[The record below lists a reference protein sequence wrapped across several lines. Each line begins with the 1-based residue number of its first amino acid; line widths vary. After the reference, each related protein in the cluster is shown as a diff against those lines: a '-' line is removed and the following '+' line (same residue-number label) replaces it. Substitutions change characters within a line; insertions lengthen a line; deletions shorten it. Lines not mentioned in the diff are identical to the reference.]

1 MKYFRPENERD
12 VIMSQISRFEIAKL
26 HGFKNL
32 DLRFT
37 DNTLILV
44 GENGAGKTTVLHL
57 LYYLLSGQWS
67 AIAKYQFES
76 LTLTIGQKK
85 HILRYSDIEESFQRI
100 DRRLLNKLPNS
111 VRHRVIT
118 LIEQTEGRLPVPEL
132 EMLCDQYGIP
142 FHYILEEI
150 NLFDYPKKGKRS
162 QLIETM
168 DAIQGSLNA
177 QLLYLPTYR
186 RIEQELNLIFKGFDE
201 RELTKRR
208 SMLASRRNAD
218 TYVELV
224 EFGMKDVDSAIRDTR
239 EELDKF
245 ARANLN
251 NLTFSYLGDVVEEKY
266 QSVDLQPIRKADP
279 KTIDNILNR
288 IQEPVLSL
296 ANKQHL
302 RQLIQ
307 TVKDGATNN
316 VHSQVICH
324 YFTKLMAFHQDLEK
338 KEAKIVS
345 FCEACNAYMVDK
357 EFQYDTSNFN
367 FQIVPKSANEP
378 NREIELQNLSSGEK
392 QIVSLFSH
400 LYLSG
405 GKKYFVLIDEPELS
419 LSVDWQRKFVLDI
432 RRTDF
437 CSGLIAVTHSPF
449 IYDNELRKYA
459 HGLGEFI
466 I

>member
-1 MKYFRPENERD
+1 MN
-12 VIMSQISRFEIAKL
+12 QISRFEISGL

-32 DLRFT
+32 DLRFK

-67 AIAKYQFES
+67 AMAKYQFDS
-76 LTLTIGQKK
+76 LTLTIGKTK
-85 HILRYSDIEESFQRI
+85 HILRYSDFEESFHRI
-100 DRRLLNKLPNS
+100 DKRLLNRLPIP
-111 VRHRVIT
+111 VRRRAIT
-118 LIEQTEGRLPVPEL
+118 LLEQSEGRLPVPEL
-132 EMLCDQYGIP
+132 EILCDRYDIP
-142 FHYILEEI
+142 LHYLLDQID
-150 NLFDYPKKGKRS
+150 LFDLPRKGKPS
-162 QLIETM
+162 ALIKTM
-168 DAIQGSLNA
+168 EEIQGSLGA

-186 RIEQELNLIFKGFDE
+186 RIEQELNLIFKGLDE
-201 RELTKRR
+201 RELMKRR
-208 SMLASRRNAD
+208 RMLASRRNAD
-218 TYVELV
+218 IYVELV
-224 EFGMKDVDSAIRDTR
+224 EFGMKDVESAIRETR

-251 NLTFSYLGDVVEEKY
+251 NLTFSYLGDIVEQKY
-266 QSVDLQPIRKADP
+266 QSVDLKPIRKADP
-279 KTIDNILNR
+279 KSIDNILNR

-296 ANKQHL
+296 ENKQHL
-302 RQLIQ
+302 RQIIQ
-307 TVKDGATNN
+307 TIKDDATKN

-338 KEAKIVS
+338 KEAKIVN
-345 FCEACNAYMVDK
+345 FCEACNDYMVDK

-367 FQIVPKSANEP
+367 FRIVPKSP
-378 NREIELQNLSSGEK
+378 NGPDREIELQYLSSGEK

-419 LSVDWQRKFVLDI
+419 LSVDWQRKFVSDI
-432 RRTDF
+432 RRADF
-437 CSGLIAVTHSPF
+437 CSGLVAVTHSPF

-466 I
+466 L

>member
-1 MKYFRPENERD
+1 MKERTRFR
-12 VIMSQISRFEIAKL
+12 ILGL
-26 HGFKNL
+26 HGFKSI
-32 DLRFT
+32 DLRFR

-67 AIAKYQFES
+67 AIARYQFDS
-76 LTLTIGQKK
+76 LEITIGENGYV
-85 HILRYSDIEESFQRI
+85 LRYSDFEDSLHGI
-100 DRRLLNKLPNS
+100 DKRMLSRLPPPVRR
-111 VRHRVIT
+111 RVIS
-118 LIEQTEGRLPVPEL
+118 LLEHTEGRLALPEL
-132 EMLCDQYGIP
+132 ESLCDQYDIP
-142 FHYILEEI
+142 IHYLLREI
-150 NLFDYPKKGKRS
+150 DLFDCPHKGKPTK
-162 QLIETM
+162 LIKKME
-168 DAIQGSLNA
+168 AIQGALGA

-186 RIEQELNLIFKGFDE
+186 RIEQELNLIFKGLDE
-201 RELTKRR
+201 RELSKRR
-208 SMLASRRNAD
+208 RMLASRRTEE

-224 EFGMKDVDSAIRDTR
+224 EFGMKDVESAIRDTR
-239 EELDKF
+239 EDLDRF

-251 NLTFSYLGDVVEEKY
+251 NLTFSYLGDIVEQKY
-266 QSVDLQPIRKADP
+266 QSVDLKPIRKADP

-288 IQEPVLSL
+288 IQEPVLSQE
-296 ANKQHL
+296 NKQHL
-302 RQLIQ
+302 RNIIQ
-307 TVKDGATNN
+307 TVKDDATKN

-324 YFTKLMAFHQDLEK
+324 YFTKLMAFHNDLEK

-345 FCEACNAYMVDK
+345 FCEACNDYMVDK
-357 EFQYDTSNFN
+357 EFQYNTSSFN
-367 FQIVPKSANEP
+367 FRIVSKSLSES

-419 LSVDWQRKFVLDI
+419 LSVDWQRKFVSDI
-432 RRTDF
+432 RKANF
-437 CSGLIAVTHSPF
+437 CSGLVAVTHSPF

-466 I
+466 L